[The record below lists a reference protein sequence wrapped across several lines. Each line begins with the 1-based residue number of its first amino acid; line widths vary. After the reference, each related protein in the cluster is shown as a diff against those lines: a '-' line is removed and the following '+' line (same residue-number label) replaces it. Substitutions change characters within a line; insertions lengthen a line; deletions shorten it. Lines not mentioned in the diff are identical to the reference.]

1 MASESTEEAAVAVS
15 LGPELEAWL
24 DERARELGVDRE
36 AVLVRLLTA
45 AREADAVDG
54 TADVDGLA
62 AAVADTDAFGDAV
75 GDAVDEALHAHE
87 DDLEATE
94 ARLAEQIETVEAD
107 FREKIEDVR
116 ERVIQVKQEADEK
129 APADH
134 THEELDRVDA
144 IGRQVDDLE
153 GELAALESH
162 LSDLEATVEA
172 LEPGAAEDVERT
184 VEELQ
189 ERLKTVAWVVSDLRE
204 AHEKRADSATLEQL
218 KRSAAEADVSRAR
231 CERCGEGVEI
241 GLLTEPTCPH
251 CDATVTEV
259 APSSGF
265 FGKPRLLAAS
275 QLESGEER

>member
-1 MASESTEEAAVAVS
+1 MASESTEEAAVTVS

-24 DERARELGVDRE
+24 DERARELGVDHE

-62 AAVADTDAFGDAV
+62 AAVAATDAFGDAV

-94 ARLAEQIETVEAD
+94 ARLAERIETAETD
-107 FREKIEDVR
+107 FHEKLEDVR

-134 THEELDRVDA
+134 RHEELAGVDA
-144 IGRQVDDLE
+144 LGGRVTDLE
-153 GELAALESH
+153 DELGALESR
-162 LSDLEATVEA
+162 LSDLETTVEA
-172 LEPGAAEDVERT
+172 LEPGAAEDVRT

-241 GLLTEPTCPH
+241 GLLTDPTCPH